1 VCICASHHNSK
12 LIAVAC
18 KLDYQDML
26 KTIVCDI
33 ADKNCMIH
41 RCAECPVE
49 SALMLKLQQEF
60 FSASDDVVFQQWEST
75 DRTRTQEK

>member
-1 VCICASHHNSK
+1 
-12 LIAVAC
+12 
-18 KLDYQDML
+18 
-26 KTIVCDI
+26 
-33 ADKNCMIH
+33 MIH